1 MTRSLK
7 GLAHS
12 CMKFTKNRLK
22 INENIILKFD
32 KGEQSQSYEKFRKNL
47 KNAVEKSIGR

>member
-1 MTRSLK
+1 MTRSPK